1 MSKRVPVV
9 RQTSWRMVIPQMII
23 LAVLVYGG
31 GFLLYEPLGTY
42 GFFVGAAI
50 YLLWSFGS
58 RWIIAR
64 FQRQGM

>member
-1 MSKRVPVV
+1 
-9 RQTSWRMVIPQMII
+9 MII